1 MLGQPRE
8 PSPVPDIDVN
18 QFMPSASSACIDDFD
33 IKSILGQGA
42 TGVVYKALQTVRFD
56 ADG

>member
-1 MLGQPRE
+1 MLGHPRE

-33 IKSILGQGA
+33 IMSILGQGA
-42 TGVVYKALQTVRFD
+42 TGVVYKAL
-56 ADG
+56 